1 MAKSLLVCHCCS
13 LSILSKTN
21 HHVKESLKK
30 CCIQHLLTP
39 IPNLCP
45 SLFSDNL
52 LLLYSGTGQAL
63 KMFISTPAYL
73 HPIPQ
78 GPVAMP
84 TEVRQRGSLAGKSVL
99 LNLIAAQVI

>member
-1 MAKSLLVCHCCS
+1 MLYPA
-13 LSILSKTN
+13 
-21 HHVKESLKK
+21 
-30 CCIQHLLTP
+30 LLTP

-52 LLLYSGTGQAL
+52 LLLRSGTGQAPR
-63 KMFISTPAYL
+63 MFISVSAHL

-84 TEVRQRGSLAGKSVL
+84 AEVRQVGSLAGKSVL
-99 LNLIAAQVI
+99 PNLIAAQVI